1 MFMLSAIGQRGRCA
15 LGGRGDM
22 GELED
27 AAFQAIEALA
37 AMDPT
42 KVDLDVVLAIHLKL
56 HALQTQACQ
65 AQMRVAAD
73 D

>member
-1 MFMLSAIGQRGRCA
+1 
-15 LGGRGDM
+15 M